1 MRRGTASAGEA
12 MMDAITPDR
21 QLITMID
28 ARQQD
33 LVGYLRTARPRGSR
47 LAVAGI
53 IFSGASAAF
62 TAGPAFGGPGFTQ
75 TVTDLVGLQ
84 QTSIVWQ
91 VLCLMALIVSV
102 ATTVTINLANSQQL
116 SSRVAAAETCSAE
129 LDGLRTL
136 IDFGQIPV
144 GEAARLYHGY
154 VSKIGFIPTV
164 R

>member
-1 MRRGTASAGEA
+1 
-12 MMDAITPDR
+12 MDVIAPDR

-28 ARQQD
+28 ARQLD
-33 LVGYLRTARPRGSR
+33 LAGYLRSARPRGNR

-53 IFSGASAAF
+53 ICSGASAAF

-75 TVTDLVGLQ
+75 TTTDLLGLP
-84 QTSIVWQ
+84 QTSMVWQ
-91 VLCLMALIVSV
+91 LLCLLALIVSV

-136 IDFGQIPV
+136 LDFRQIPV

-154 VSKIGFIPTV
+154 VSKIGFIPAV